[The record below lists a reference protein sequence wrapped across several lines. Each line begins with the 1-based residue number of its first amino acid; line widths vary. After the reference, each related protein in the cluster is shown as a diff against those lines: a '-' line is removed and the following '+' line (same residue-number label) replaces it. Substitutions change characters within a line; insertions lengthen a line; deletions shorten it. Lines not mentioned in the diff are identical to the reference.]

1 MSQYLPLQKDRKS
14 MQKVVIIFLCTF
26 PLFFGCESKAGTGA
40 LVGGGTGALAGGLI
54 AGSGTGVLIGA
65 AAGTVGGAII
75 GASLE
80 DSDRES
86 LHRQSPHTLSKID
99 QREPLT
105 VDDIKEMT
113 QARWSDQVII
123 NQIDATHS
131 VFYLST
137 ADIIDLKNSEVS
149 QKVIDYMIKTGNQ

>member
-1 MSQYLPLQKDRKS
+1 
-14 MQKVVIIFLCTF
+14 MQKIMVVCVAAATLS
-26 PLFFGCESKAGTGA
+26 FGCESKAGTGA
-40 LVGGGTGALAGGLI
+40 LAGGATGAVAGGLI

-80 DSDRES
+80 DSDRDALQKES
-86 LHRQSPHTLSKID
+86 PRTVNKID
-99 QREPLT
+99 HAQPLDI
-105 VDDIKEMT
+105 DDIKQMT
-113 QARWSDQVII
+113 KAGFSDQVII
-123 NQIDATHS
+123 TQIDATHS

-137 ADIIDLKNSEVS
+137 ADIIDLKSANVS